1 MLRMALALFIAVFS
15 SSLWAQTEHS
25 LVRRVSVFPVKV
37 GQEEFASIAEEAW
50 WDLRET
56 LTRDHRFLVASKN
69 FLMQKDVYQARATL
83 SPADAIILG
92 KLLDANALV
101 TTFLEDRTLHMNV
114 YEGEYGRPLWEQQVM
129 LQPSVPIAE
138 QLKPAVVK
146 LAQNFIASIP
156 YHGFIVIDPLKGRPV
171 FQDGRRLLV
180 KAEIGTGA
188 EVEVGDTVQLVR
200 IYSDHIKP
208 LFTHG
213 ASVEV
218 FAEGRV
224 VEQSGESIVIELDRL
239 NRANVIQEGT
249 LVRVPKELKR
259 LQALYAIQDSLKS
272 KIDPEFFSPGMT
284 SAKQEEAETKPL
296 VASLM
301 FVANMAAFLLLAF

>member
-1 MLRMALALFIAVFS
+1 
-15 SSLWAQTEHS
+15 
-25 LVRRVSVFPVKV
+25 
-37 GQEEFASIAEEAW
+37 
-50 WDLRET
+50 
-56 LTRDHRFLVASKN
+56 
-69 FLMQKDVYQARATL
+69 
-83 SPADAIILG
+83 
-92 KLLDANALV
+92 
-101 TTFLEDRTLHMNV
+101 
-114 YEGEYGRPLWEQQVM
+114 
-129 LQPSVPIAE
+129 
-138 QLKPAVVK
+138 
-146 LAQNFIASIP
+146 
-156 YHGFIVIDPLKGRPV
+156 
-171 FQDGRRLLV
+171 LV

-224 VEQSGESIVIELDRL
+224 VEQSGESIVVELDRL

-272 KIDPEFFSPGMT
+272 KIDPEFFTPGMT